1 VITIPVEL
9 TLPEGP
15 VRATYKT
22 YCEDKTALEM
32 MWVGGVGCSKSD
44 ALVTRVGFIADA
56 YPKGRTVVAR
66 SDSVKLASTTL
77 RKFLEKWDHGPE
89 VGTFHQQDGE
99 WKLPLFR
106 WANGHITL
114 FIGLGDHKAVAR
126 LKSME
131 VIAVA
136 FDEADEIEE
145 DTWNMALG
153 RIRQQLPGVTPH
165 YSVFGVANYEGRNW
179 IWRRFKADFANNPKN
194 KRRLLEAST
203 FDNLSLPPTYIDTMR
218 LNGDQFMRRY
228 VYGSW
233 DTASGLIFPEFN
245 ERLHSKP
252 IPQPL
257 PQDWHYVVGID
268 HGLRNPTAATL
279 WGIDAQGTWHG
290 VREYYERGL
299 SPAQNARALKLWA
312 ADVRVSSWVIDPST
326 FNSDPRQ
333 PGESIAF
340 DYQKEGI
347 SVARGNN
354 NLETGI
360 ARVRSLLQPI
370 TGSDGEQRARA
381 YVDPAMSNF
390 IREMQEWKWRDLR
403 SGQEREVAEDKNDHA
418 PDSFRY
424 AVMHVPEGFR
434 SGPAKSA
441 FKWADEDD
449 DDQPRNKPRK
459 SIGGY

>member
-1 VITIPVEL
+1 
-9 TLPEGP
+9 
-15 VRATYKT
+15 
-22 YCEDKTALEM
+22 
-32 MWVGGVGCSKSD
+32 MWVGGIGCSKSD
-44 ALVTRVGFIADA
+44 ALVTRAGFIADI
-56 YPKGRTVVAR
+56 YPGGRSVVAR
-66 SDSVKLASTTL
+66 SDSVKLAATTL
-77 RKFLEKWDHGPE
+77 QKFLDKWDHGPQ
-89 VGTFHQQDGE
+89 VGSFSRQDGE
-99 WKLPLFR
+99 YKLPVFR
-106 WANGHITL
+106 WANGHTTL
-114 FIGLGDHKAVAR
+114 FLGLGDYQSIAR
-126 LKSME
+126 LKSLE
-131 VIAVA
+131 VVSVA
-136 FDEADEIEE
+136 FDEADEIDEA
-145 DTWNMALG
+145 TWDMALG
-153 RIRQQLPGVTPH
+153 RIRQQLPGVKVH

-179 IWRRFKADFANNPKN
+179 IWRRFRAEVAKN
-194 KRRLLEAST
+194 EARGRVLWEAST
-203 FDNLSLPPTYIDTMR
+203 YDNHSLPPDYVKNLER
-218 LNGDQFMRRY
+218 GNGPEFIRRY
-228 VYGSW
+228 VRGSW
-233 DTASGLIFPEFN
+233 DSATGLIYPEFN
-245 ERLHSKP
+245 PRLHERP
-252 IPQPL
+252 APQPL
-257 PQDWHYVVGID
+257 PADWHYVVGID

-347 SVARGNN
+347 TVVRGNN

-434 SGPAKSA
+434 SGPAKSS

-449 DDQPRNKPRK
+449 DDQPRSKPRK
-459 SIGGY
+459 VIGGY